1 MAFPL
6 AIPVLAKAA
15 AWIGGGAAVAG
26 VGAGVWGYFGAKEA
40 EANAENTKNLAEL
53 EAAHAANPS
62 RRIQSLA
69 ILTAAVGASFIGYK
83 YAPKFGEMMT
93 PEGVKAAAILA
104 GVIGVSFVGYKFV
117 SKK

>member
-6 AIPVLAKAA
+6 VALAVPAI
-15 AWIGGGAAVAG
+15 VAG
-26 VGAGVWGYFGAKEA
+26 GVSAYSYFSAREA

-69 ILTAAVGASFIGYK
+69 ILAAAVGASFIGYK

-104 GVIGVSFVGYKFV
+104 GAIGVSFVGYKFV
-117 SKK
+117 SRK

>member
-6 AIPVLAKAA
+6 VALAVPAI
-15 AWIGGGAAVAG
+15 VAG
-26 VGAGVWGYFGAKEA
+26 GVSAYSYFSAREA

-69 ILTAAVGASFIGYK
+69 ILAAAVGA
-83 YAPKFGEMMT
+83 
-93 PEGVKAAAILA
+93 
-104 GVIGVSFVGYKFV
+104 SFVGYKFV
-117 SKK
+117 SRK

>member
-1 MAFPL
+1 MALPL
-6 AIPVLAKAA
+6 VVPVLTKTV
-15 AWIGGGAAVAG
+15 AWIAGGIGVAG
-26 VGAGVWGYFGAKEA
+26 VGAGVYGYFSAREA

-69 ILTAAVGASFIGYK
+69 ILAAAVGASFIGYK
-83 YAPKFGEMMT
+83 
-93 PEGVKAAAILA
+93 
-104 GVIGVSFVGYKFV
+104 FV